1 MQHFIRT
8 EGARH
13 GPFSEQAT
21 FALLVCFLTPL
32 SDNMA
37 GLGDYGINPSLTI
50 SLSPHT
56 RSFSEGVWP
65 TIPEAGQR
73 NKREKNKKEVQEI
86 RVHIYFCVCVCVRA
100 CVVACAETRNR
111 HWAVL

>member
-1 MQHFIRT
+1 
-8 EGARH
+8 
-13 GPFSEQAT
+13 
-21 FALLVCFLTPL
+21 
-32 SDNMA
+32 MA